1 MAHLAPRAATVAFG
15 VAAAP
20 LRPRL
25 LASVAC
31 GRSAGHTRSLSLR
44 TSLFGASPT
53 AVTLAGWR
61 RVSAP
66 LVPGAGRGAGTGV
79 PGGRQTS
86 RGTSR
91 VRPLATVAADGTSPG
106 GEMEDS
112 DDEMPQARSAGGAGI
127 YLNAGPL
134 RSGVG
139 GRGRRGMST
148 VISAA
153 TTAAAPPVEEG
164 GAYAGQI
171 FCNRN
176 LNMAKITAVG
186 FGMWRFGGGRLR
198 SGMCPRR
205 CLCVLLGCGCHGLIG
220 GLVGEWWMTGWVD
233 A

>member
-1 MAHLAPRAATVAFG
+1 MAHLVPRAATVAFG

-25 LASVAC
+25 LASVAR
-31 GRSAGHTRSLSLR
+31 GRPAGHTRSLSSLR
-44 TSLFGASPT
+44 TSLFGTPLT
-53 AVTLAGWR
+53 AVTLAGRR

-66 LVPGAGRGAGTGV
+66 LVQGAGRGRGAGV
-79 PGGRQTS
+79 PGGGQTS
-86 RGTSR
+86 RGASR
-91 VRPLATVAADGTSPG
+91 ARPLATVAADGTSPG

-112 DDEMPQARSAGGAGI
+112 DDDMHQARSAGGAGI

-148 VISAA
+148 AMSAA

-176 LNMAKITAVG
+176 LNMAKISAVG
-186 FGMWRFGGGRLR
+186 FGMWRVGGGGLR
-198 SGMCPRR
+198 WGRACSWCWWVFLACRW
-205 CLCVLLGCGCHGLIG
+205 HGLVG
-220 GLVGEWWMTGWVD
+220 GLVGEWWMTGVD